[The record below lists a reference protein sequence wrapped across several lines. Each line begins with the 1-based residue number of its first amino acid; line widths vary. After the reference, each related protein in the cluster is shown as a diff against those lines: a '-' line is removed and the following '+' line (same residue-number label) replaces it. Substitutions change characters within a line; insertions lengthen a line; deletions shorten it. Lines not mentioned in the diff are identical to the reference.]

1 MFKQEAQEIRFQDWG
16 SGDSREERA
25 EVRLL

>member
-1 MFKQEAQEIRFQDWG
+1 MLKQAVQEIRLQDWG